1 MYIRTDETGNIQL
14 ISHTEN
20 VDCVL
25 YAGAIP
31 DDFISTLGYGKYIF
45 LNGVITPVEGWVM
58 PVIKEDVV

>member
-1 MYIRTDETGNIQL
+1 MYIRADNYGNIQL

-25 YAGAIP
+25 CTGGIP

-45 LNGVITPVEGWVM
+45 LNGVITAVDGWVM
-58 PVIKEDVV
+58 PVVKPDVV